1 MNTACQRKWPCE
13 SCGTQQEHEEEL
25 KYFILTALFFT
36 PEDQTSAESQGQ
48 ILVHEWGPGCGAGR
62 VYGLT
67 ETIKGN
73 IIFWISVSDDKTL
86 ISSFSVAEVWSFSLS
101 PVCPTQSVML
111 CF

>member
-13 SCGTQQEHEEEL
+13 SWGTQQEHEEEL

-36 PEDQTSAESQGQ
+36 SEEDQTSAESQGQ

-67 ETIKGN
+67 ETIRRYVPGVKGKYYILN
-73 IIFWISVSDDKTL
+73 FC
-86 ISSFSVAEVWSFSLS
+86 VWW
-101 PVCPTQSVML
+101 
-111 CF
+111 